1 MTQGVAI
8 TGAGIVSSIGC
19 NQAEVWQSI
28 VQQRRGIGPMKYLS
42 STHREFPVGEV
53 SMSNDEMKVALG
65 IDASEEVSRTV
76 LLGMLAV
83 RESLA
88 DAGLLSSEPHLKSR
102 RVVLISGTTVGGMDI
117 TEQHI
122 ADLSVGKGDADCI
135 KTHDG
140 GSTTQLIA
148 DHFGCFTAC
157 TTLSTACSSAANA
170 LMLGARL
177 IAHGEADIVVAGG
190 TEALSRFHFAGFH
203 SLMILDQA
211 PCKPFDAHRAG
222 LNLGEGAAYVV
233 LESAESVTQR
243 HATVRACLTG
253 YGNACDAFHQTASSD
268 DGQGAYL
275 AMQAALKMA
284 GVAPEEVDYINAHG
298 TGTPNNDAS
307 ESQAIRR
314 VFDAHLPLISST
326 KGFTGHTTSAS
337 GSIETVICLLAM
349 QHELAPMNIGWHT
362 EMPNG
367 IVPLATNKACSLQ
380 QVLCNSFGF
389 GGNDTSLLFSLPSKV
404 QHIGEQSIANCRTIC
419 TKSRVNM
426 ADIADPSEIKRFV
439 KPMEL
444 RRMSGLMRRAVLTSM
459 LALEE
464 AGIAVPDAII
474 TATSLGCLENSEKM
488 LLDMVQQGEDSVSPT
503 LFMQSTHNTIGS
515 TIAIKLGCHGYNA
528 TYTQGEKSLEWA
540 LKDAELLLQSGA
552 CRSVLVGYH
561 DETTALYRQL
571 LARLGEQEPA
581 EYTAIAMVLTC
592 GD

>member
-1 MTQGVAI
+1 MIVV
-8 TGAGIVSSIGC
+8 TGTGIVSAIGT
-19 NQAEVWQSI
+19 NTSEVANALLEDVS
-28 VQQRRGIGPMKYLS
+28 GIAPVNFLQ
-42 STHREFPVGEV
+42 TQHRQMPVGEV
-53 SMSNDEMKVALG
+53 KLSNEQLAQRLGIVSTDNTSRTMLLGTLALREALAMAGIKDDELEGVAL
-65 IDASEEVSRTV
+65 V
-76 LLGMLAV
+76 
-83 RESLA
+83 
-88 DAGLLSSEPHLKSR
+88 
-102 RVVLISGTTVGGMDI
+102 SGTTVADMDCAEQRFDPRNDHVALGDCGRS
-117 TEQHI
+117 TEDMAQH
-122 ADLSVGKGDADCI
+122 VGRFGFV
-135 KTHDG
+135 
-140 GSTTQLIA
+140 TT
-148 DHFGCFTAC
+148 C
-157 TTLSTACSSAANA
+157 STACSSAANA
-170 LMLGARL
+170 FILGVNLLRS
-177 IAHGEADIVVAGG
+177 GRFKQVVVGG
-190 TEALSRFHFAGFH
+190 TECLSRFHFNGFR
-203 SLMILDQA
+203 SLMILDGE
-211 PCKPFDAHRAG
+211 PCRPFDATRAG
-222 LNLGEGAAYVV
+222 LNLGEGAAFVV
-233 LESAESVTQR
+233 LETAEHAAQR
-243 HATVRACLTG
+243 GAKAMAQLSG
-253 YGNACDAFHQTASSD
+253 WGNACDAFHQTASSD
-268 DGQGAYL
+268 DGIGAVL
-275 AMQAALKMA
+275 SMRQALQRAGLKPA
-284 GVAPEEVDYINAHG
+284 DIQYVNAHG

-314 VFDAHLPLISST
+314 VFGAHQPLISST

-337 GSIETVICLLAM
+337 GSIEAVICLLAM

-362 EMPNG
+362 EMPDG
-367 IVPLATNKACSLQ
+367 IVPLAVNKACSLQ
-380 QVLCNSFGF
+380 HVLCNSFGF

-404 QHIGEQSIANCRTIC
+404 QQIGEQSIANCRTIC

-426 ADIADPSEIKRFV
+426 VDIADPSEIKRFV

-540 LKDAELLLQSGA
+540 LKDAELLLQSGV

-571 LARLGEQEPA
+571 SVRLGEQEPA

>member
-1 MTQGVAI
+1 M
-8 TGAGIVSSIGC
+8 
-19 NQAEVWQSI
+19 
-28 VQQRRGIGPMKYLS
+28 
-42 STHREFPVGEV
+42 
-53 SMSNDEMKVALG
+53 
-65 IDASEEVSRTV
+65 
-76 LLGMLAV
+76 
-83 RESLA
+83 
-88 DAGLLSSEPHLKSR
+88 
-102 RVVLISGTTVGGMDI
+102 
-117 TEQHI
+117 
-122 ADLSVGKGDADCI
+122 
-135 KTHDG
+135 
-140 GSTTQLIA
+140 
-148 DHFGCFTAC
+148 
-157 TTLSTACSSAANA
+157 
-170 LMLGARL
+170 
-177 IAHGEADIVVAGG
+177 
-190 TEALSRFHFAGFH
+190 
-203 SLMILDQA
+203 
-211 PCKPFDAHRAG
+211 
-222 LNLGEGAAYVV
+222 
-233 LESAESVTQR
+233 
-243 HATVRACLTG
+243 
-253 YGNACDAFHQTASSD
+253 
-268 DGQGAYL
+268 
-275 AMQAALKMA
+275 
-284 GVAPEEVDYINAHG
+284 
-298 TGTPNNDAS
+298 
-307 ESQAIRR
+307 
-314 VFDAHLPLISST
+314 
-326 KGFTGHTTSAS
+326 
-337 GSIETVICLLAM
+337 ICLLAM

-362 EMPNG
+362 EMPDG

-380 QVLCNSFGF
+380 HVLCNSFGF

-592 GD
+592 GN